1 MIAPRPSD
9 NWEQPAPAS
18 MRALLGVLIGER
30 RRLVVALGVGSML
43 SGITEAGILACVA
56 EIAASLVGGAKRVH
70 LTIGP
75 SHLNPS
81 VGTLIIVAFVFVVIR
96 FALQGPTAILAA
108 RIASDVQASLRRS
121 LFSAFTRASWSVQ
134 SQDREGHLQE
144 IMTSQVLQATQGA
157 LNTTALIN
165 SSLTFL
171 VLMASALALNV
182 VVAVAVLGAAMLLF
196 ALLRPLNRLGA
207 RSARALSRA
216 QMEYAGGIGEASRL
230 AEETQVFGVGAAQR
244 KRLNGLVGSARNL
257 YFRTQLFNR
266 LVPSIYQSLVYLIL
280 VAGLAALHAAGSRQ
294 VASLG
299 AVVLL
304 VIRAGTYGQTVQ
316 GAYQSLRQSLPFLER
331 LREAE
336 RRYTESAPHAGRL
349 ALARVETL
357 AFEHASFS
365 YRPGKPV
372 LTDISFAIARGEA
385 VGIIGP
391 SGAGKSTLVQIILQ
405 LRTPDEGAYLV
416 NGVPVQEFSREDWHK
431 QIAYVPQ
438 EPRLLHASVAANI
451 RYFRDLD
458 DDAVQRASRL
468 ARIHDDVIGWADGY
482 DTIIGPRADAV
493 SGGQQ
498 QRICLA
504 RALAGRPQVL
514 VLDEPT
520 SALDPKSEMLIQES
534 LTALK
539 QELTLIIIAH
549 RMSTLD
555 MCGRLMVVVNGRL
568 VAFDT
573 KARLQTHNAYYQ
585 SASLL
590 TPQTSERT
598 SS

>member
-1 MIAPRPSD
+1 MTAPRPSD
-9 NWEQPAPAS
+9 NWEQPAHSS
-18 MRALLGVLIGER
+18 MRSLLGVLIGKR

-56 EIAASLVGGAKRVH
+56 EIAASLVGGTKRVH

-75 SHLNPS
+75 SHLHLS
-81 VGTLIIVAFVFVVIR
+81 VGTLIIVAFVFVMIR

-108 RIASDVQASLRRS
+108 RIASDVQASLRKS
-121 LFSAFTRASWSVQ
+121 LFGAFTRASWSVQ

-182 VVAVAVLGAAMLLF
+182 VVAVAVLGAATLLF

-244 KRLNGLVGSARNL
+244 KRLNGLVGAARSL

-266 LVPSIYQSLVYLIL
+266 LVPSVYQSLVYLIL
-280 VAGLAALHAAGSRQ
+280 VGGLAALHAAGSRQ

-336 RRYTESAPHAGRL
+336 RRYTDSAPHAGRL
-349 ALARVETL
+349 ALTRVETL

-365 YRPGKPV
+365 YRPGQPV

-416 NGVPVQEFSREDWHK
+416 NGVPAREFSREDWHK

-458 DDAVQRASRL
+458 DDAVQRAGRL

-598 SS
+598 PS